1 MTPEQIALIVER
13 IVGWKTE
20 IVGGLVYV
28 FQSENPRFDYWMT
41 WNPETNAADCE
52 EFIVKL
58 NKCGFYLERWD
69 CPEGRDCSATI
80 VDRLGEELICCDA
93 ATTREAVAA
102 AALWLCE
109 NGKVGK

>member
-1 MTPEQIALIVER
+1 MTPEQIALIAKAFG
-13 IVGWKTE
+13 IASYNWIDHPVG
-20 IVGGLVYV
+20 
-28 FQSENPRFDYWMT
+28 FPHP

-52 EFIVKL
+52 ELIVKL
-58 NKCGFYLERWD
+58 NKFGFYVERWD

-93 ATTREAVAA
+93 ATTREAMAA
-102 AALWLCE
+102 AALWLVE